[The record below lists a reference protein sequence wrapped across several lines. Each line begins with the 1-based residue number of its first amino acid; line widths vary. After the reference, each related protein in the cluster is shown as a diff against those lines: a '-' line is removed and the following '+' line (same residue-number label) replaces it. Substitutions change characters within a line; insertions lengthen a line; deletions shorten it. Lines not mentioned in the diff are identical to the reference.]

1 MLLRHVDDSI
11 YNPAFGP
18 KITLDFT
25 SSSLDHNFTFLMSTF
40 FVVVLS
46 GQFVVLEKMQMT
58 NISQIP
64 NDFINNKVYK
74 IVLFRWNGRND
85 LAKKLC

>member
-25 SSSLDHNFTFLMSTF
+25 SSSLDHNLNIFNVYILCGSPIWPI
-40 FVVVLS
+40 
-46 GQFVVLEKMQMT
+46 VVLEKMQMT

-74 IVLFRWNGRND
+74 IVLFR
-85 LAKKLC
+85 

>member
-25 SSSLDHNFTFLMSTF
+25 SSSIDHNFTFLMSTF

-46 GQFVVLEKMQMT
+46 GQL
-58 NISQIP
+58 
-64 NDFINNKVYK
+64 
-74 IVLFRWNGRND
+74 LF
-85 LAKKLC
+85 